1 MKIDKS
7 GSASSAGSGL
17 DGDLLLKRK
26 VHSSLPPSCA
36 SSWICFVVLA
46 LLGWIFWAEA
56 QAADFEEPFR
66 VLILRNTSQYVPA
79 AIVQDRGM
87 RDAFSA
93 LKTRNVELFVETMDT
108 MWFDRSEIEPE
119 FLSLFRKKY
128 GTRKIDLLIAAGADA
143 LEAAQRLR
151 ESLQWTVPIV
161 FYNIAEDAL
170 RGRAIQSNTVGL
182 ALRFDLP
189 GTLDLAVRLQ
199 PDARHIVVVSG
210 TSPYDRNWLRRAR
223 DALRTYES
231 RLVVSYW
238 SGLRLPQLL
247 EHLRNLSPDEMVLY
261 LAFSDDGSG
270 HNYSPADV
278 AKRIAAAS
286 AAPVYGVLESYLGLG
301 IVGGAFPSFESHG
314 RLAGELAV
322 RVLSGEKSES
332 IAVRPAP
339 QPVVN
344 VDWREL
350 RRWSIDAKRLP
361 PGSIVQFRQLS
372 FWEQYRWYIAAALA
386 IIVVQAALITDLL
399 LQHSRRRRSEM
410 DLQRNR
416 EQLAHVTRVSTM
428 GELAASLAH
437 ELNQPL
443 TAILSN
449 AQAAQRFLNAK
460 PADLKEVRE
469 ILEDIVTDNSR
480 ASEVIRRMRTLVKKE
495 QLEFAPI
502 NIAGV
507 IRDVVQLVHSDGILR
522 NIRVEIECQEG
533 LPSARGDRV
542 QLQQVV
548 LNLLVNAFDAMKDAP
563 ASERKVVMLAKT
575 NGADTVEVSVRDHGI
590 GLTSDE
596 VVRIFQPFYTTKP
609 DGLGMGLPIS
619 RSIIEAHGGRLWAE
633 SSVDRGSTF
642 YFTIPAT
649 GDEASLGTTVH

>member
-1 MKIDKS
+1 
-7 GSASSAGSGL
+7 
-17 DGDLLLKRK
+17 
-26 VHSSLPPSCA
+26 
-36 SSWICFVVLA
+36 
-46 LLGWIFWAEA
+46 
-56 QAADFEEPFR
+56 
-66 VLILRNTSQYVPA
+66 
-79 AIVQDRGM
+79 M

-170 RGRAIQSNTVGL
+170 RGRAIQPNTVGV

-223 DALRTYES
+223 EALRTYES

-238 SGLRLPQLL
+238 SVYGFHSCSNTYGICLQT
-247 EHLRNLSPDEMVLY
+247 EMVLY

-350 RRWSIDAKRLP
+350 RRWGIDAK
-361 PGSIVQFRQLS
+361 
-372 FWEQYRWYIAAALA
+372 AAASG
-386 IIVVQAALITDLL
+386 Q
-399 LQHSRRRRSEM
+399 RR
-410 DLQRNR
+410 
-416 EQLAHVTRVSTM
+416 
-428 GELAASLAH
+428 
-437 ELNQPL
+437 
-443 TAILSN
+443 
-449 AQAAQRFLNAK
+449 
-460 PADLKEVRE
+460 
-469 ILEDIVTDNSR
+469 
-480 ASEVIRRMRTLVKKE
+480 
-495 QLEFAPI
+495 
-502 NIAGV
+502 
-507 IRDVVQLVHSDGILR
+507 
-522 NIRVEIECQEG
+522 
-533 LPSARGDRV
+533 
-542 QLQQVV
+542 
-548 LNLLVNAFDAMKDAP
+548 
-563 ASERKVVMLAKT
+563 
-575 NGADTVEVSVRDHGI
+575 
-590 GLTSDE
+590 
-596 VVRIFQPFYTTKP
+596 
-609 DGLGMGLPIS
+609 
-619 RSIIEAHGGRLWAE
+619 
-633 SSVDRGSTF
+633 
-642 YFTIPAT
+642 TI
-649 GDEASLGTTVH
+649 

>member
-1 MKIDKS
+1 
-7 GSASSAGSGL
+7 
-17 DGDLLLKRK
+17 
-26 VHSSLPPSCA
+26 
-36 SSWICFVVLA
+36 
-46 LLGWIFWAEA
+46 
-56 QAADFEEPFR
+56 
-66 VLILRNTSQYVPA
+66 
-79 AIVQDRGM
+79 M

-210 TSPYDRNWLRRAR
+210 TSSYDRNWLRRAR
-223 DALRTYES
+223 EALRTYES

-247 EHLRNLSPDEMVLY
+247 EHLRKLSPDTMVLY

-301 IVGGAFPSFESHG
+301 IVGGVFPSFESHG

-449 AQAAQRFLNAK
+449 AQAAQRFLNAE

-596 VVRIFQPFYTTKP
+596 LVRIFQPFYTTKR

>member
-26 VHSSLPPSCA
+26 VHSSLQPSRA

-46 LLGWIFWAEA
+46 LLGWIFLAEA

-210 TSPYDRNWLRRAR
+210 TSSYDRNWLRRAR
-223 DALRTYES
+223 EALRRYES

-247 EHLRNLSPDEMVLY
+247 EHLRKLSPDTMVLY

-278 AKRIAAAS
+278 AKWIAAAS

-301 IVGGAFPSFESHG
+301 IVGGVFPSFESHG

-449 AQAAQRFLNAK
+449 AQAAQRFLNAE
-460 PADLKEVRE
+460 PAD
-469 ILEDIVTDNSR
+469 
-480 ASEVIRRMRTLVKKE
+480 
-495 QLEFAPI
+495 
-502 NIAGV
+502 
-507 IRDVVQLVHSDGILR
+507 LVHSDGILR

-563 ASERKVVMLAKT
+563 ASERKVVMRAKT
-575 NGADTVEVSVRDHGI
+575 NGADTVEVSVRDRGI

-596 VVRIFQPFYTTKP
+596 LVRIFQPFYTTKR

-633 SSVDRGSTF
+633 SSVDLGSTF

>member
-1 MKIDKS
+1 
-7 GSASSAGSGL
+7 
-17 DGDLLLKRK
+17 
-26 VHSSLPPSCA
+26 
-36 SSWICFVVLA
+36 
-46 LLGWIFWAEA
+46 
-56 QAADFEEPFR
+56 
-66 VLILRNTSQYVPA
+66 
-79 AIVQDRGM
+79 M

-223 DALRTYES
+223 EALRTYES

-247 EHLRNLSPDEMVLY
+247 EHLRNLSSDEMVLY

-449 AQAAQRFLNAK
+449 AQAAQRFLNAE

-563 ASERKVVMLAKT
+563 ASERKVVMRAKT

-596 VVRIFQPFYTTKP
+596 LVRIFQPFYTTKR

-649 GDEASLGTTVH
+649 GDEASFGTTVD